1 MAVLTQLARRTVNDW
16 LIQFDVGELTDL
28 EEISAGIENSNF
40 FINTLNQSGVQ
51 RWVLTL
57 LEQTYSSREL
67 LVPLNRA
74 LLESG
79 MPVAAIKTNQQGDS
93 ITNCA
98 GKQAILAQ
106 CLSGS
111 HPTNPTSSQCAAVG
125 RFLARFHR
133 AALPVRAN
141 ARLFN
146 RDLNW
151 LQRRADDVR
160 AYLPYKDQALLQ
172 QVLAQLK
179 SLFARRDVARLPTGI
194 IHGDLFRDNVL
205 FDERGLS
212 GVLDF
217 HHAGEHYLLFDIAV
231 AANDWC
237 TQTNGELDPER
248 LIALLK
254 AYHQQR
260 TLTTEELWFL
270 PIFMTYGA
278 SAFWL
283 SRLTSRYPPPK
294 TLPVALKNPDEF
306 QAIVTERCAHFYY
319 FDHRLLQQA

>member
-1 MAVLTQLARRTVNDW
+1 MAVLTQLARRSVNDW
-16 LIQFDVGELTDL
+16 LTQFDVGELTDL

-40 FINTLNQSGVQ
+40 FVNTLNQTGVQ

-57 LEQTYSSREL
+57 LEQNYASREL
-67 LVPLNRA
+67 MVPLNRC
-74 LLESG
+74 LLEYG
-79 MPVAAIKTNQQGDS
+79 LPVAAIKTTQQGES
-93 ITNCA
+93 VTSCA
-98 GKQAILAQ
+98 GKPAILSRR
-106 CLSGS
+106 LIGS
-111 HPTNPTSSQCAAVG
+111 HPTNPTLNQCAAMG

-133 AALPVRAN
+133 AALQVRTH

-151 LQRRADDVR
+151 LKRRADEVR
-160 AYLPYKDQALLQ
+160 GHLSYNDQALLK
-172 QVLAQLK
+172 QVLAQLT
-179 SLFARRDVARLPTGI
+179 SLFSRHDVARLPTGI

-217 HHAGEHYLLFDIAV
+217 HHAGEHYLVFDIAV

-254 AYHQQR
+254 AYSQQR

-270 PIFMTYGA
+270 PLFMIYGA
-278 SAFWL
+278 AAFWL
-283 SRLTSRYPPPK
+283 SRLASRYPPPK
-294 TLPVALKNPDEF
+294 TLPIALKNPDEF
-306 QAIVTERCAHFYY
+306 RAIVNERCAHFYY
-319 FDHRLLQQA
+319 FDHRLLLEA

>member
-1 MAVLTQLARRTVNDW
+1 MAVITQLSRREVNDW
-16 LIQFDVGELTDL
+16 LTGFDVGQLTDL

-40 FINTLNQSGVQ
+40 FVNTLDQSGVQ

-67 LVPLNRA
+67 MLPLNRC
-74 LLESG
+74 LLNSG
-79 MPVAAIKTNQQGDS
+79 LPVAAIQSNRSGESVTQ
-93 ITNCA
+93 CE
-98 GKQAILAQ
+98 GKPAILARR
-106 CLSGS
+106 LPGV
-111 HPTNPTSSQCAAVG
+111 HPTNPTSSQCSAIG
-125 RFLARFHR
+125 RFLARFHH
-133 AALPVRAN
+133 AATKVRSHAL
-141 ARLFN
+141 LFN

-151 LQRRADDVR
+151 LQRHADEVR
-160 AYLPYKDQALLQ
+160 RHLPYSDQALLR

-179 SLFARRDVARLPTGI
+179 SLFGRYDVTRLPTGI

-237 TQTNGELDPER
+237 TQTNGQLDPER

-254 AYHQQR
+254 GYHQER
-260 TLTTEELWFL
+260 VLTTEELWFL
-270 PIFMTYGA
+270 PLFMSYGA
-278 SAFWL
+278 AVFWL
-283 SRLTSRYPPPK
+283 SRLSARYPPPK
-294 TLPVALKNPDEF
+294 TLPVALKNPEEF
-306 QAIVTERCAHFYY
+306 QAIAYERCAHFFY
-319 FDHRLLQQA
+319 FDPRLLLDA